1 MTKSE
6 LEETLALLIR
16 AEGLPEPVREYMFAK
31 SIGRKWRFDFAWPDL
46 QVAVECE
53 GGTWAGGRHVRG
65 GGYAKDLEKYNQA
78 VLMGWLCL
86 RFTRDMIED
95 GTAIEM
101 IKSVML

>member
-1 MTKSE
+1 MTTSE

-16 AEGLPEPVREYMFAK
+16 AEGLPEPAREYRF
-31 SIGRKWRFDFAWPDL
+31 SETRRFRFDFAWPDL

-53 GGTWAGGRHVRG
+53 GGTWSGGRHVRG
-65 GGYAKDLEKYNQA
+65 GGYAKDLEKYNLA
-78 VLMGWLCL
+78 ALMGWICL

-101 IKSVML
+101 IKQVMI

>member
-1 MTKSE
+1 MTSE

-16 AEGLPEPVREYMFAK
+16 AEGLPEPVREYRFAK

-53 GGTWAGGRHVRG
+53 GGTWSGGRHVRG
-65 GGYAKDLEKYNQA
+65 DGFRRDCEKMNIA
-78 VLMGWLCL
+78 ALSGWLVL

-95 GTAIEM
+95 GTAIETIKQVM
-101 IKSVML
+101 I